1 LFFKNRLFLKIVMGV
16 SATAQAMILGWL
28 GQGHDFPFSVLVRRG
43 HESFRTVESAD
54 LLSIRSGKEK

>member
-1 LFFKNRLFLKIVMGV
+1 MRVR
-16 SATAQAMILGWL
+16 SAAQAMVLGWL
-28 GQGHDFPFSVLVRRG
+28 GQGHDFPFSVFVRRG